1 MRLMVWACLLC
12 LAGIPAAGR
21 ADVFAYEQENGTKA
35 FTDKLER
42 VPAKYK
48 ARAQRRADPKLW
60 EYRRTTIVAPVA
72 KAPAKPTVEPAVAT
86 LSGDSLASKAPAPR
100 RALVE
105 VSPGLSIPVDV
116 EDDAPVRV
124 ERKYRWIGGRYGL
137 VVVVRQGDR
146 VLAEIEQA
154 ERF

>member
-1 MRLMVWACLLC
+1 MRLMVWTCLLC
-12 LAGIPAAGR
+12 LAGMPAAAAR

-48 ARAQRRADPKLW
+48 AKVQRRADPKLW
-60 EYRRTTIVAPVA
+60 EYKRTTIVA
-72 KAPAKPTVEPAVAT
+72 APARTPKRPLEVQEFY
-86 LSGDSLASKAPAPR
+86 SGDSLARQEVAPR
-100 RALVE
+100 RAIVE
-105 VSPGLSIPVDV
+105 VAPGLSIPVDL

-124 ERKYRWIGGRYGL
+124 ERRYRWVAGRYMPVT
-137 VVVVRQGDR
+137 VVLQGERVV
-146 VLAEIEQA
+146 AEVEKY